1 MVEVEGRY
9 FFVEWHTISDLMGL
23 KHSIGLEGEG
33 SQTCPCPICP
43 AKYGDFTARV
53 NNPNLQPLPNRLDMD
68 PIFPIPMSRQ
78 HGCCMHAHH
87 RIVERIL
94 LELVRV
100 SGL

>member
-1 MVEVEGRY
+1 
-9 FFVEWHTISDLMGL
+9 MGL

-33 SQTCPCPICP
+33 SQKLPCPLCK
-43 AKYGDFTARV
+43 AEYKDFTDRV
-53 NNPNLQPLPNRLDMD
+53 LAGNKAPHLGERSDMD

-94 LELVRV
+94 LEFVRV
-100 SGL
+100 SCC